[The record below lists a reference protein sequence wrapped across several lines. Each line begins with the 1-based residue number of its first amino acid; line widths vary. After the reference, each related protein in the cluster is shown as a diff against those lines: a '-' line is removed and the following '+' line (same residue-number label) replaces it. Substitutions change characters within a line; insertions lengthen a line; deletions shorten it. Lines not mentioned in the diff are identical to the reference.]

1 MKAHFIGVD
10 LARDRDW
17 GRRAEVRRTPEGVLV
32 IERILW
38 DVPCAERAN
47 SGTDTTDNDIHRP
60 ALNE

>member
-1 MKAHFIGVD
+1 VKAHFIGVD

-17 GRRAEVRRTPEGVLV
+17 GCRAEVRLTPEGVLV

-38 DVPCAERAN
+38 EVPCAERAN
-47 SGTDTTDNDIHRP
+47 SGPDTTDNGQHRP